1 MAGHGDPFTPGGFPR
16 LQYVVRGI
24 KRAPRPPSRPRLP
37 LTPSLLQAIKTCWAA
52 RAAEPDTVMLWGQPV
67 AWGFSGLCVRD
78 SPSSQLKRWTRR
90 HACQSRMWQSTATP
104 TPPWCECTDPFR
116 HGVDIFLGR
125 TDATLCPVA
134 AILAYCAIRPAIVR
148 PFFVFRDGSPLTR
161 YRLVAAV
168 RNALS
173 HAGVDTA
180 HYSEHSFRVGSASRQ
195 HHQPTRTSSAA
206 GLNTRRTSSMT
217 RISDCSV
224 TRWLLILQHVHQTSF
239 QHPQPHLSRT
249 YQATSQV

>member
-1 MAGHGDPFTPGGFPR
+1 MRGEFIVKSTQEVDQATCLSVQDVAVDSHTNPSMVR
-16 LQYVVRGI
+16 VHLQ
-24 KRAPRPPSRPRLP
+24 
-37 LTPSLLQAIKTCWAA
+37 
-52 RAAEPDTVMLWGQPV
+52 
-67 AWGFSGLCVRD
+67 
-78 SPSSQLKRWTRR
+78 
-90 HACQSRMWQSTATP
+90 QSK
-104 TPPWCECTDPFR
+104 TDPFR

-125 TDATLCPVA
+125 TDAALCPVA